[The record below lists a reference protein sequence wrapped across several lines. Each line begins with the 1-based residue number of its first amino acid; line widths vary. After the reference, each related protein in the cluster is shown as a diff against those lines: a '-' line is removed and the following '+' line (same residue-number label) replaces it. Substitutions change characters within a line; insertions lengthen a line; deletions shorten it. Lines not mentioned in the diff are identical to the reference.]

1 MKVSKCVREV
11 YNFEYSD
18 NFLWL
23 PSGSGEVEAIRYL
36 ISHADVDALA
46 DLPEK
51 SADSDSDSDL
61 FIGFA

>member
-1 MKVSKCVREV
+1 MFVKSITLNIPIISFGC
-11 YNFEYSD
+11 
-18 NFLWL
+18 
-23 PSGSGEVEAIRYL
+23 PSGSGEVDAIRYL